1 MPVFTTVTPGTPQLN
16 PRQARMLWLLSQGL
30 LAPEIAREVGTTATG
45 VRTSTANLYKRLGVR
60 NAAQAVAYALINGI
74 IGPYEDCGSLAA
86 YRRHH
91 DRDESTCQA
100 CRLGNAYRLDNPE
113 VSAGPVT
120 LTTPQLRLLRAFDAG
135 RSHTQ
140 IADAWGV
147 SRPTVERLTTSLY
160 RAFGAQDLPRQ
171 LRRPAVLEQART
183 LKLLSRTPPAVAPPR
198 PFGRVRPLT
207 SMERTVL
214 TVMADGRTITQGAAL
229 MGIPRST
236 LATRLSYAYRRL
248 DVLHLPRAHRRR
260 EAVRIAREHGF
271 IPGEP
276 LA

>member
-100 CRLGNAYRLDNPE
+100 CRLGNAWRLDNPE
-113 VSAGPVT
+113 VSAGQVT
-120 LTTPQLRLLRAFDAG
+120 LTTPQLRLLKAFDAG
-135 RSHTQ
+135 RTHAQ
-140 IADAWGV
+140 IADAWKV

-160 RAFGAQDLPRQ
+160 LALRVHGLPRQ
-171 LRRPAVLEQART
+171 LRRPAALDRARS
-183 LKLLSRTPPAVAPPR
+183 LGFLGKKPPAVAAPR
-198 PFGRVRPLT
+198 PFGSVRPLAAR
-207 SMERTVL
+207 ERRVL
-214 TVMADGRTITQGAAL
+214 EAMADGRTITQGAASL
-229 MGIPRST
+229 GLSRTSV
-236 LATRLSYAYRRL
+236 ATSLTWAYRSL
-248 DVLHLPRAHRRR
+248 DVLHVPRVHRRR
-260 EAVRIAREHGF
+260 EAVRVAREHGF
-271 IPGEP
+271 IPCEP